1 MDVDF
6 SFPFQGGSPL
16 GTFHLPHSQTK
27 NRKTA
32 FSSLFANTHV
42 DVALVPPI
50 GDLCLDS
57 FRHFFMCLYM
67 IKIYGQSNFEKLLF

>member
-1 MDVDF
+1 M
-6 SFPFQGGSPL
+6 

-50 GDLCLDS
+50 GDLCLVS
-57 FRHFFMCLYM
+57 FRQFLHVLVNVTLKSSCSRVCGELM
-67 IKIYGQSNFEKLLF
+67 KED